1 MTLVRTKLRAPRP
14 RAAAVPRDRLVDRLA
29 DATTATLTVVVAPAG
44 FGKTTLLAQWLAR
57 PGTGPVAWFAA
68 DPRDDDPAV
77 FWRYVL
83 AALATAAP
91 DAAASARERAD
102 AAAPATEVLTTLV
115 NDLADAPDDV
125 VLVIDD
131 HHAITSAEVRD
142 GLAFLVE
149 HAPPTLHLVLAGR
162 TEPDLPLARL
172 RARGRLVE
180 LRAADLRFTAA
191 EALAF
196 LGDVMGVPLDADA
209 AAALHGR
216 TEGWAAALQLAAL
229 SLRGRPDPGA
239 AAARVGGTDR
249 FVLDYLAAEVLDA
262 QPAPVRDFLLRTSVL
277 DRLEGGL
284 CDAVT
289 GGSDGAATLAAL
301 DRADLF
307 LVPLDDRRTWYRYH
321 HLFADVLRA
330 RLAAE
335 APGTARGLHL
345 RASDWFAARGD
356 SAEAVEHALAA
367 EAWDRAADLVA
378 AAAPALRRERREAT
392 LGRWLAALPRPVLAD
407 RPELAVAYAGT
418 LLATG
423 RTDEVDA
430 LLAAAE
436 RAVGGA
442 GDGAGGGPTGGAGAG
457 VRATLAQVALYRA
470 AEARARGDLD
480 GTVAHA
486 ERALHVTADDD
497 HLARGAASGMLGLAR
512 WSAGDL
518 DEALECW
525 SRAHADLRRAGHRAD
540 ALGAVI
546 ALADIRLAQGRLRD
560 ARRAY
565 RDAIDAAAA
574 HAAAGGPPLRG
585 LADMHVGLADTLREA
600 GDLAGAREH
609 LRVAEGLGD
618 DAGLPQNAHR
628 SRVVAARLRLAE
640 GDAVGAVALLEEAE
654 RRYVA
659 DYFPD
664 VRPVASERARAL
676 VAAGDVDGAWAWV
689 LGRGLDADLAEAVD
703 AGDAEVPFLREH
715 ELVTLAR
722 VLLARHAADG
732 DDGALRDAA
741 RLLARLERAAGAGGR
756 GGTLLEVLVLQARA
770 HQAAGDGEAA
780 LAALAQ
786 AVRRAAPQGVV
797 GVFAD
802 EGEPVAALLR
812 ALARSGADRS
822 AARHLL
828 TRLAPGGGAAG
839 SGREGG
845 RGEGARGRTTA
856 AGHPV
861 VDALA
866 APLVDP
872 LSARELEVLRLLATD
887 LDGPGIAARLVVS
900 LHTVRS
906 HTKSLY
912 AKLGAHGRRE
922 AVRRAIELGLLG
934 PDDAR

>member
-14 RAAAVPRDRLVDRLA
+14 RAAAVPRDRLVDRLSE
-29 DATTATLTVVVAPAG
+29 ATTAALTVVVAPAG

-83 AALATAAP
+83 AALASVAP
-91 DAAASARERAD
+91 GAAAAARARAD
-102 AAAPATEVLTTLV
+102 AGAPATEVLTTLV

-125 VLVIDD
+125 VLVVDD
-131 HHAITSAEVRD
+131 HHVVTSPAVRD
-142 GLAFLVE
+142 GLTFLVE
-149 HAPPTLHLVLAGR
+149 HLPPTLHLVLAGR

-172 RARGRLVE
+172 RARGGLVE
-180 LRAADLRFTAA
+180 LRAADLRFTVP
-191 EALAF
+191 EARAF
-196 LGDVMGVPLDADA
+196 LADVMRLPLDADA

-239 AAARVGGTDR
+239 AAAQVGGADR

-277 DRLEGGL
+277 DRLEGDL

-289 GGSDGAATLAAL
+289 GGSGGAATLAAL

-307 LVPLDDRRTWYRYH
+307 LVPLDDQRRWYRYH

-335 APGTARGLHL
+335 APGTAAGLHL
-345 RASDWFAARGD
+345 RASDWFAARGEA
-356 SAEAVEHALAA
+356 AEAVEHALAA

-392 LGRWLAALPRPVLAD
+392 LGRWLAALPRPVLAA

-436 RAVGGA
+436 RAVAGA
-442 GDGAGGGPTGGAGAG
+442 AGPADAG

-470 AEARARGDLD
+470 AEARARGDLE

-497 HLARGAASGMLGLAR
+497 HLARGAAAGMLGLAR

-518 DEALECW
+518 AEGHRWW
-525 SRAHADLRRAGHRAD
+525 SRAHADLQRAGHRAD

-546 ALADIRLAQGRLRD
+546 ALADIRLAQGRLHD
-560 ARRAY
+560 ARQAY
-565 RDAIDAAAA
+565 REAVDAAAGS
-574 HAAAGGPPLRG
+574 AAGDPPLRG

-628 SRVVAARLRLAE
+628 SRVLAARLRLAE

-689 LGRGLDADLAEAVD
+689 LERGLDADLEDRPGGAHDTAHDDDVHD
-703 AGDAEVPFLREH
+703 ADVPFLREH

-722 VLLARHAADG
+722 VLLARHAAD
-732 DDGALRDAA
+732 DDAGALRDAV
-741 RLLARLERAAGAGGR
+741 RLLRRLEKAAAAAGR
-756 GGTLLEVLVLQARA
+756 GGTLLEVLVLRARA
-770 HQAAGDGEAA
+770 HHAAGDGATA
-780 LAALAQ
+780 LAALAE
-786 AVRRAAPQGVV
+786 AVRRAAPQGAVA
-797 GVFAD
+797 VFAD

-812 ALARSGADRS
+812 ALVRTGADRP

-828 TRLAPGGGAAG
+828 AQVAPGGAATPRG
-839 SGREGG
+839 HGGEGG
-845 RGEGARGRTTA
+845 RGGEVGRRGTA
-856 AGHPV
+856 TPV
-861 VDALA
+861 E
-866 APLVDP
+866 PLVDP
-872 LSARELEVLRLLATD
+872 LSAREQEVLRLLATD

-922 AVRRAIELGLLG
+922 AVRRAAELGLLG
-934 PDDAR
+934 PDDVAR

>member
-1 MTLVRTKLRAPRP
+1 MTLVRTKLRVPRP
-14 RAAAVPRDRLVDRLA
+14 RAAAVPRDRLVDRLG
-29 DATTATLTVVVAPAG
+29 DATTAALTVVVAPAG

-68 DPRDDDPAV
+68 DPRDDDPAL

-83 AALATAAP
+83 AALATVAP
-91 DAAASARERAD
+91 EAAAAARARAD
-102 AAAPATEVLTTLV
+102 AGAPATEVLTTLV
-115 NDLADAPDDV
+115 NDLADAPEDV
-125 VLVIDD
+125 VLVVDD
-131 HHAITSAEVRD
+131 HHVVTSPEVRD
-142 GLAFLVE
+142 GMAFLVE
-149 HAPPTLHLVLAGR
+149 HLPPTLHLVLAGR

-180 LRAADLRFTAA
+180 LRAADLRFTAP
-191 EALAF
+191 EARAF
-196 LGDVMGVPLDADA
+196 LDDVMGLRLDDDA

-239 AAARVGGTDR
+239 AAARVGGEDR

-262 QPAPVRDFLLRTSVL
+262 QPASVRDFLLRTSVL

-289 GGSDGAATLAAL
+289 GGRDGAATLEAL

-307 LVPLDDRRTWYRYH
+307 LVPLDDRRRWYRYH

-335 APGTARGLHL
+335 APGAAGDLHL
-345 RASDWFAARGD
+345 RASDWFAARGEA
-356 SAEAVEHALAA
+356 AEAVEHALAA

-378 AAAPALRRERREAT
+378 AAAPGLRRERQEAT
-392 LGRWLAALPRPVLAD
+392 LGRWLAALPQPVLAD

-442 GDGAGGGPTGGAGAG
+442 AGPADAA
-457 VRATLAQVALYRA
+457 VRATLAHVALYRA
-470 AEARARGDLD
+470 AEARARGDLH
-480 GTVAHA
+480 GTVAQA
-486 ERALHVTADDD
+486 ERVLHVTADDD
-497 HLARGAASGMLGLAR
+497 HLARGAAAGMLGLAC

-518 DEALECW
+518 DEGHRWW
-525 SRAHADLRRAGHRAD
+525 SCAHTDLQRAGHRAD

-560 ARRAY
+560 ARQAY
-565 RDAIDAAAA
+565 REAIDAAAA
-574 HAAAGGPPLRG
+574 RAAGDPPLRG

-609 LRVAEGLGD
+609 LHVAAGLGD
-618 DAGLPQNAHR
+618 DAGLPQNGHR

-640 GDAVGAVALLEEAE
+640 GDAAGAVALLEEAE
-654 RRYVA
+654 RRYVP

-664 VRPVASERARAL
+664 VRPIASERARAL
-676 VAAGDVDGAWAWV
+676 VAAGDVDGGWAWV
-689 LGRGLDADLAEAVD
+689 LERGLDADLADDSDV
-703 AGDAEVPFLREH
+703 GAEVPFLREH

-722 VLLARHAADG
+722 VLLARHAAD
-732 DDGALRDAA
+732 DDARALRDAT
-741 RLLARLERAAGAGGR
+741 RLLDRLGRAAMAGGR
-756 GGTLLEVLVLQARA
+756 GGTVLEVLVLRARA
-770 HQAAGDGEAA
+770 HHAAGDGAAA
-780 LAALAQ
+780 LATLAE
-786 AVRRAAPQGVV
+786 AVRQAAPQGAV

-802 EGEPVAALLR
+802 EGEPVAALLGT
-812 ALARSGADRS
+812 LARTGADRP

-828 TRLAPGGGAAG
+828 ARVAPGGDAARGA
-839 SGREGG
+839 GG
-845 RGEGARGRTTA
+845 RGGGTTA
-856 AGHPV
+856 PV
-861 VDALA
+861 D
-866 APLVDP
+866 PLVDP
-872 LSARELEVLRLLATD
+872 LSARELQVLRLLATD

-912 AKLGAHGRRE
+912 AKLGVHGRRE
-922 AVRRAIELGLLG
+922 AVRRAAELGLLG
-934 PDDAR
+934 PGEGVR